1 MYVVVSVDILDL
13 TQLDLLLK
21 VQHLSPIYWAEG
33 VSELFWDKTFDP
45 VKGFPGG
52 YTEGNFLGTFAA
64 GSVFKVWSNRSSR
77 SFERFKV

>member
-33 VSELFWDKTFDP
+33 VSDLFQSVVKSELREIQGLRYSGIDWPREIMLTSDWKI
-45 VKGFPGG
+45 
-52 YTEGNFLGTFAA
+52 
-64 GSVFKVWSNRSSR
+64 SNLN
-77 SFERFKV
+77 